1 VIPPGLIPPG
11 TSFATDVRTV
21 LERELR
27 PALRDPFTLAFSL
40 LQPLV
45 LLAFFLP
52 LLDGMG
58 FGASPLAWFVPG
70 VLVMTSLFGT
80 LGAGYALLME
90 AQTGAHER
98 MLVTPLRRSSLIVGR
113 ALKELVPAVA
123 QGLVIIAVTVPFG
136 FRPHPVGALLGLAI
150 LGLLGIGVGALSY
163 TLAVVAKGRDWVFW
177 GLTQSLPFPLLILSG
192 LLLPLDTAPGWMQ
205 VAARGTRCRTWSP
218 PSGRCSPVPSRQGRS
233 CPRSGR
239 PWPRS
244 GRPWPRSCSG

>member
-1 VIPPGLIPPG
+1 VISPG
-11 TSFATDVRTV
+11 TSFAADVRTV

-40 LQPLV
+40 LQPLI

-52 LLDGMG
+52 LLDGL
-58 FGASPLAWFVPG
+58 GAGGSLAWFVPG
-70 VLVMTSLFGT
+70 TLVMTSLFGT

-113 ALKELVPAVA
+113 ALKELAPAVA
-123 QGLVIIAVTVPFG
+123 QAVVIIALTVPFG
-136 FRPHPVGALLGLAI
+136 FRPHPAGALLGLAI

-163 TLAVVAKGRDWVFW
+163 TLAAVAKGRDWVFW

-192 LLLPLDTAPGWMQ
+192 LLLPLDAAPRWMRLAAQWNPLAYVVTAERALFAGDFPVGDV
-205 VAARGTRCRTWSP
+205 VAAVAAALATVAIGLALGIRAMRHAS
-218 PSGRCSPVPSRQGRS
+218 
-233 CPRSGR
+233 
-239 PWPRS
+239 
-244 GRPWPRSCSG
+244 